1 MIEMLILVAVV
12 IVLYVLIHTHD
23 VLVHISNS
31 LDRLASVKNEQD
43 EVYAL
48 RMESFEQDDSGVVC
62 NFKAE
67 LDKESQQ

>member
-12 IVLYVLIHTHD
+12 IVLYVL
-23 VLVHISNS
+23 VHIANS
-31 LDRLASVKNEQD
+31 LDRLASIKNEQD

-67 LDKESQQ
+67 LDKENQQ

>member
-12 IVLYVLIHTHD
+12 IVLYVL
-23 VLVHISNS
+23 VHIANS
-31 LDRLASVKNEQD
+31 LDRLASIKNEQD

>member
-1 MIEMLILVAVV
+1 MRL
-12 IVLYVLIHTHD
+12 VLI
-23 VLVHISNS
+23 NNMA
-31 LDRLASVKNEQD
+31 ASG
-43 EVYAL
+43 L